1 MTTVTKKN
9 AKNKEKNIDQEKN
22 GHDLTWIKL
31 KTYKN
36 EKIKMYYSIKQN
48 VNQQIEEQT
57 KRKRN

>member
-9 AKNKEKNIDQEKN
+9 AKNKEKNTDKEKN

-48 VNQQIEEQT
+48 VNQ
-57 KRKRN
+57 